1 MRRVSTLV
9 MAALAL
15 LWLASAASA
24 QQPGGNPEAAK
35 VKNPV
40 KPTPASIEA
49 GKTAYL
55 KYCRFCHGDEAKGD
69 GKMAPKNSH
78 PSDLTDDKWDRGSTD
93 GEIFAVIQNGAGPKF
108 EMKGFKGRISDEETW
123 NIVNY
128 LRTLHKK

>member
-1 MRRVSTLV
+1 MRRVSTLA
-9 MAALAL
+9 MAALAV

-24 QQPGGNPEAAK
+24 QQPGGNPEAANM
-35 VKNPV
+35 KNPV

-49 GKTAYL
+49 GKAAYA

-69 GKMAPKNSH
+69 GKMAPKGSH
-78 PSDLTDDKWDRGSTD
+78 PSDLTDDKWERGSTD
-93 GEIFAVIQNGAGPKF
+93 GEIYAVIQNGAGPKF

-128 LRTLHKK
+128 LRSLHKK